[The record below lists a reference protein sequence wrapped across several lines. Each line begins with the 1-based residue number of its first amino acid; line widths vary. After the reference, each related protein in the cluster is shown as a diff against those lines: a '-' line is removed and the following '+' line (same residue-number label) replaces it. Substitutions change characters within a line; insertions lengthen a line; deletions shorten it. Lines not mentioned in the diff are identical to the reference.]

1 MLKRLIFIAAA
12 RAHVVHELFDS
23 AHRPELPSLP
33 LVYDD
38 GATQP
43 LRLWE
48 GDDVVASLAAAGPRT
63 GPAYVDRVV
72 RAAYARAHAAN
83 RTLRRR
89 WAVIVAS
96 PSARIT
102 RRSAAKALWASALSA
117 CAFEASV
124 VVVADGFSISQD
136 DRAALAIALNASG
149 CVRASL
155 VVLREWAGPAA
166 AYAAGAASV
175 TDERAMLLFVPW
187 GVLLAEDAFVAYERM
202 LRAYGESVVAYA
214 PVRGNGCSRLPVV
227 AVEASAWRA
236 SQKPDVGYVLE
247 GGVAA
252 WLAALEDSGDAV
264 EARWHVETTSP
275 EDGSVLLDLD
285 WDRLIQR
292 DADQFHLAR
301 RKIGEP
307 PLQERQAWLRG
318 PSAISIQRHVRENN
332 GEGTVAASLCVYDDD
347 RFLESL
353 VEDLLPR
360 LRYLIISHATAP
372 WFGEARPAGFL
383 RAAQTVDRI
392 RSNAPD
398 KVSVVNG
405 AWPSEE
411 AQRNAALQLAA
422 TLLPRPTHL
431 LLVDGDE
438 FWHPV
443 ELDRALALVYQASQ
457 QRRISWVRATMATY
471 FKSVR
476 FVVDPPEPLKI
487 LWLVEVPPE
496 NTAVRCGFSEARNWA
511 CSSSDPSIDLAST
524 IEALGT
530 FVDPTTAKCHHLSY
544 VRTTEELHDKL
555 TSFAHARDVR
565 ENWLDDVWHAWDSNR
580 SLEDLHPTHPSAFKR
595 TVLQE
600 LHEMPPAF

>member
-48 GDDVVASLAAAGPRT
+48 GDDVEASLAAAGPQT

-124 VVVADGFSISQD
+124 VVVADGFSLSRD
-136 DRAALAIALNASG
+136 DRAALGTALNASG

-301 RKIGEP
+301 RQIGEP
-307 PLQERQAWLRG
+307 PLQERQTWLRG
-318 PSAISIQRHVRENN
+318 PSAISLERHAREAR
-332 GEGTVAASLCVYDDD
+332 GEG
-347 RFLESL
+347 ESC
-353 VEDLLPR
+353 
-360 LRYLIISHATAP
+360 
-372 WFGEARPAGFL
+372 ARA
-383 RAAQTVDRI
+383 
-392 RSNAPD
+392 
-398 KVSVVNG
+398 
-405 AWPSEE
+405 
-411 AQRNAALQLAA
+411 
-422 TLLPRPTHL
+422 
-431 LLVDGDE
+431 
-438 FWHPV
+438 
-443 ELDRALALVYQASQ
+443 RAL
-457 QRRISWVRATMATY
+457 
-471 FKSVR
+471 
-476 FVVDPPEPLKI
+476 
-487 LWLVEVPPE
+487 
-496 NTAVRCGFSEARNWA
+496 C
-511 CSSSDPSIDLAST
+511 
-524 IEALGT
+524 
-530 FVDPTTAKCHHLSY
+530 
-544 VRTTEELHDKL
+544 
-555 TSFAHARDVR
+555 
-565 ENWLDDVWHAWDSNR
+565 
-580 SLEDLHPTHPSAFKR
+580 
-595 TVLQE
+595 
-600 LHEMPPAF
+600 